1 MRTNRQKTIQLA
13 LLVLLLLVGIGYAAL
28 HITLKVGGSLNLTKS
43 TWDVHFENVD
53 ITPGS
58 VTASP
63 APTSNDIDTTEMTYT
78 INFTKPGDF
87 FEFTVDMVNDG
98 TIDAMIDLV
107 SNDAYENASSTT
119 PITLP
124 TYLTSSTT
132 YDNGV
137 AIQQNQKI
145 ESGTSETIKV
155 RVEFKKDITA
165 SDLPSSGDTTV
176 VFKFSGSFKQADGNA
191 IKVPGS
197 FADDSWSTIAANT
210 TTGIYKVGDTK
221 TIKMDVNEDGE
232 DETYIVRIANTSIPE
247 VCNTTGYSQTACG
260 FVVEFTQVLT
270 LANSADG
277 KMREEKDN
285 EGGWYSS
292 DLVLFLNETIYNKLP
307 SDLKNVIKPTYPIVS
322 GSGHGK
328 TSPDITESDTTKNK
342 LYLLSGRE
350 VGLNINYDNKK
361 DVTIHTR
368 TLDYYEANNNN
379 QSRIKKDLNGNAKNW
394 WLRTAKSLS
403 SYDQFYMIQSNG
415 TAYDSGCHTSYDV
428 SPVFRIG

>member
-1 MRTNRQKTIQLA
+1 MRTNRKKTIKLA
-13 LLVLLLLVGIGYAAL
+13 ILVLILLLGIGYAAL
-28 HITLKVGGSLNLTKS
+28 KTTLKVDGTVNVDKTS
-43 TWDVHFENVD
+43 WDVHFENVS
-53 ITPGS
+53 ITEGS
-58 VTASP
+58 VIANP
-63 APTSNDIDTTEMTYT
+63 APTTNNIDTTEMTYT

-87 FEFTVDMVNDG
+87 FEFTTDIVNNG
-98 TIDAMIDLV
+98 TIDAMIDVLDNKTYA
-107 SNDAYENASSTT
+107 SNG
-119 PITLP
+119 ITEINLP
-124 TYLTSSTT
+124 TYLTSATT
-132 YDNGV
+132 YENGV
-137 AIQQNQKI
+137 AIARNQKI
-145 ESGTSETIKV
+145 ESGTSEKIKV

-165 SDLPSSGDTTV
+165 SDLPSDGTTTV
-176 VFKFSGSFKQADGNA
+176 VFKFSGSFKQADENA
-191 IKVPGS
+191 IPVPGS
-197 FADDSWSTIAANT
+197 FEDDSWPTIAANT
-210 TTGIYKVGDTK
+210 QTGIYKVGDTK

-232 DETYIVRIANTSIPE
+232 DETYIVRIANTSTPE

-260 FVVEFTQVLT
+260 FVVEFTQVLR

-285 EGGWYSS
+285 EGGWYAS
-292 DLVLFLNETIYNKLP
+292 DLVLFLNGTIYNKLP
-307 SDLKNVIKPTYPIVS
+307 SDLKNVITPTYPIVS

-415 TAYDSGCHTSYDV
+415 TAYDSGCNTSYGV
-428 SPVFRIG
+428 SPAFRIG